1 MFAFMLAKP
10 LRSIFLF
17 LAAFITILH
26 LQALTG
32 CANIVPPSGGP
43 RDSLPPRL
51 LTATPPDSTTNFSA
65 QRIQLTF
72 DEYVDLKEVQNN
84 LLFTPTFPPDKNPEV
99 SVRNKTVTVRF
110 RDTLESNTTYIFNF
124 GNAIA
129 DYNEG
134 NILRNFVYTFSTG
147 PVIDSLEIKGKV
159 LLAQSGKTDST
170 LIVVLHK
177 DLGDSAIVKER
188 PVYISRVD
196 RDGNFHFRNLPSGR
210 FAIYALGNAGLSRR
224 YQNKADLFAFSDT
237 AVAAG
242 TPSEVILY
250 AYREEA
256 QTSTTSLPASR
267 GRGDDNRLSFTN
279 NLNVGQQDIREDL
292 VLNFQTPLARYDST
306 LMSLH
311 TDSTFMP
318 VPFSVSADTSMQ
330 KLRISTAWKE
340 ATDYHLVLDQN
351 FAEDTAGRKLLKTDT
366 LDFKTRARTDYGKL
380 ALRFRNLDLATN
392 PVLQFVQNDKVVYA
406 APLTSNQLNVELF
419 TPGEYELR
427 LLFDENGN
435 GVWDAGSFF
444 GEKRQP
450 EIVKPIERKL
460 TVKANFDN
468 EIELLL

>member
-10 LRSIFLF
+10 LRSIIFF
-17 LAAFITILH
+17 FIAIIAIL
-26 LQALTG
+26 QSQGLTG

-110 RDTLESNTTYIFNF
+110 RDSLESNTTYIFNF

-147 PVIDSLEIKGKV
+147 PVIDSLEISGKV
-159 LLAQSGKTDST
+159 LLAQTGKTDST

-177 DLGDSAIVKER
+177 DLSDSAIVKER

-237 AVAAG
+237 TVAAG
-242 TPSEVILY
+242 TPGEILLY
-250 AYREEA
+250 AYKEEA
-256 QTSTTSLPASR
+256 SASASSPPTR
-267 GRGDDNRLSFTN
+267 GRGEENRLAFTS

-306 LMSLH
+306 LMSLK
-311 TDSTFMP
+311 TDSTFTP
-318 VPFSVSADTSMQ
+318 VPFTVSADTSMQ
-330 KLRISTAWKE
+330 RLHISTAWRE

-351 FAEDTAGRKLLKTDT
+351 FAKDTAGRKLLKTDT
-366 LDFKTRARTDYGKL
+366 LDFKTRARTDYGRL
-380 ALRFRNLDLATN
+380 ALRFRNLDLDTN

-427 LLFDENGN
+427 LLYDENGN
-435 GVWDAGSFF
+435 GLWDPGSFF

-468 EIELLL
+468 EIELVL